1 MRKRVPLRQHTRKP
15 LLPGDA
21 VERSPA
27 REEMLRAVDD
37 PGLTIVSDEQFEALL
52 VLLDSL
58 PAVPDALR
66 REIAARRWV

>member
-1 MRKRVPLRQHTRKP
+1 
-15 LLPGDA
+15 
-21 VERSPA
+21 
-27 REEMLRAVDD
+27 MLRAVDD